1 MNKIDKIF
9 NDKLGQNERP
19 VSAEAWGR
27 VASGLQAKKQKGFYF
42 WMQLAAGLSLI
53 AVASVYLLLKDP
65 QEGSFVDQAIVQNN
79 IIPDAEKES
88 ESSALTP
95 IPEVKEEKSHA
106 IAKEADNLALLPKNK
121 VQKTAST
128 VIEKTKE
135 SPVKPIEQVQLENE
149 TVMIADA
156 NLTETTHALP
166 ADLKPKPISI
176 NIVLTGKATESNAI
190 ASTGYE
196 DEEKQSIGSKMK
208 KILDKAQEFK
218 YSEGALAD
226 LRMAKDDFLNL
237 ELKKEITNN

>member
-9 NDKLGQNERP
+9 NDKLGQSERP
-19 VSAEAWGR
+19 VSADAWGR

-42 WMQLAAGLSLI
+42 WMQLAAGLALI
-53 AVASVYLLLKDP
+53 AVASVYLLLRNPHED
-65 QEGSFVDQAIVQNN
+65 SFVDQAIVQNN
-79 IIPDAEKES
+79 IIQEAEKES

-95 IPEVKEEKSHA
+95 ILEIKEEKSHA
-106 IAKEADNLALLPKNK
+106 VAKEADNLALLPKNK
-121 VQKTAST
+121 VQKTT
-128 VIEKTKE
+128 IIEKSKE
-135 SPVKPIEQVQLENE
+135 SPVKPIEQVQQEIE

-156 NLTETTHALP
+156 NLAEKTNELP
-166 ADLKPKPISI
+166 TDLKPKPISI
-176 NIVLTGKATESNAI
+176 NVVLTGKATESNAI

>member
-19 VSAEAWGR
+19 VSADAWGR

-42 WMQLAAGLSLI
+42 WMQLAAGLALI
-53 AVASVYLLLKDP
+53 AVASVYLLLRDP
-65 QEGSFVDQAIVQNN
+65 QEEISIEQAIVQNN
-79 IIPDAEKES
+79 IIQDAEKES
-88 ESSALTP
+88 GSSALTP
-95 IPEVKEEKSHA
+95 IPEIKEEKSHA
-106 IAKEADNLALLPKNK
+106 VAKEADNLALLPKNK
-121 VQKTAST
+121 VQKST

-135 SPVKPIEQVQLENE
+135 SPVKPIEQVQQQIE
-149 TVMIADA
+149 TVMIANA
-156 NLTETTHALP
+156 NLSETTHALP
-166 ADLKPKPISI
+166 ADFKPKPISI
-176 NIVLTGKATESNAI
+176 NIVLTGKATESNTI